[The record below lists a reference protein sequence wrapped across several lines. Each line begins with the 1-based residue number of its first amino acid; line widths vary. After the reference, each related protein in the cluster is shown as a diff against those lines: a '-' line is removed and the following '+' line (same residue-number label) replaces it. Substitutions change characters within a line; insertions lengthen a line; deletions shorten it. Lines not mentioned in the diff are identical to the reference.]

1 MFFMEE
7 DDVGSNNSFWRLF
20 EKEER
25 VEIKDPFNETNASL
39 EESSEKERQ
48 REIEDTQEKIKRV
61 LQEYQK
67 KQYQRNQKN
76 PDLILTKQ
84 TQILGGQSKISYE
97 QTKILKQQADTYD
110 EQVRILKKQTIFTEI
125 LTLGIVI
132 LVLSTFLDF
141 LDFKYT
147 SGFGLY
153 NVMVTIVGIIL
164 ILMLFFFII
173 RILIHLT
180 KGAFD

>member
-1 MFFMEE
+1 MEE
-7 DDVGSNNSFWRLF
+7 DDIGGNNHFWELF

-25 VEIKDPFNETNASL
+25 VEIKEPFNETNASL

-48 REIEDTQEKIKRV
+48 MEIEDTQEKIKRV

-67 KQYQRNQKN
+67 KQYQRNQNQKN

-84 TQILGGQSKISYE
+84 TQILGGQSKIIYE
-97 QTKILKQQADTYD
+97 QTKILRQQADAYN

-147 SGFGLY
+147 RGLGLY